1 MLNLIKIEFIKNY
14 NLKKVFLILLI
25 LLIGALFLLWLEE
38 TFGHYTVYTMENYN
52 ETTYKVLKKDAKARF
67 EKTNLIFDKDIEE
80 ITEEIKPIYHLILRH
95 IKNHREDMWQKKILI
110 LYMKEY
116 SHKKALI
123 RLEEKISSKEIDNY
137 VVGYENE
144 GQYDEYHIIK
154 EEYMDYLY
162 NYKERKTEE
171 KLKEVEEKL
180 VKLEKAIQENS
191 YYLYV
196 DYMCTTYNWKY
207 LKENDR
213 MTTYCDYITKN
224 KIKEEYDYRVVNL
237 EEYVSFNELK
247 NSYELN
253 TSKEERER
261 KKNNRIKEI
270 YKNQEKIVK
279 YAFEKEM
286 KHDLKFPERGA
297 SLSYHGTYQNTKN
310 YVNKGL
316 SFGVI
321 ITLLLILLNS
331 GIVSKEHET
340 GTIKLLLTS
349 PISRKKLLLSKFFYL
364 VINMYLLWI
373 VGIILLVIISGI
385 KYGFSDLMIKELV
398 LIGGEVKEINYL
410 LWYIGELI
418 MVSIPVIGM
427 LSFLFFLST
436 TIKNTA
442 ITSSI
447 TTALTILS
455 IFLWFIIDSVKL
467 KLLDSMVYTPLV
479 YLNFNVIRENNT
491 HYLATITT
499 SKLNGFLYG
508 LGSNLLLTILLL
520 GISIHYYKKIDIVN
534 RN

>member
-1 MLNLIKIEFIKNY
+1 
-14 NLKKVFLILLI
+14 
-25 LLIGALFLLWLEE
+25 
-38 TFGHYTVYTMENYN
+38 
-52 ETTYKVLKKDAKARF
+52 
-67 EKTNLIFDKDIEE
+67 
-80 ITEEIKPIYHLILRH
+80 
-95 IKNHREDMWQKKILI
+95 
-110 LYMKEY
+110 
-116 SHKKALI
+116 
-123 RLEEKISSKEIDNY
+123 
-137 VVGYENE
+137 
-144 GQYDEYHIIK
+144 
-154 EEYMDYLY
+154 
-162 NYKERKTEE
+162 
-171 KLKEVEEKL
+171 
-180 VKLEKAIQENS
+180 
-191 YYLYV
+191 
-196 DYMCTTYNWKY
+196 
-207 LKENDR
+207 
-213 MTTYCDYITKN
+213 
-224 KIKEEYDYRVVNL
+224 
-237 EEYVSFNELK
+237 
-247 NSYELN
+247 
-253 TSKEERER
+253 
-261 KKNNRIKEI
+261 
-270 YKNQEKIVK
+270 
-279 YAFEKEM
+279 M

-491 HYLATITT
+491 HYLATIAT